1 MYVCMRLNYYTLRT
15 PTGRQSIWLMPPPPQ
30 AKLPGPNAKFMS
42 CKSIRVY
49 DVGSILITSTW
60 GILLHIPIEACPA
73 PWPYL
78 SCMSDDNWC
87 WRMLPDDDDDVWR
100 CLSRTNEMLADWG
113 WGWSRGRGC
122 TAFVPVMKTWNH
134 KLHWQAHWQHW
145 QRTTT
150 IRQRQGCR
158 DAGESAALM
167 MKAGANA
174 GRDDKR
180 RGSFWGLCCYCTR
193 CCCCSCSCSCSCSSS
208 CSCCRWCSWLR
219 R

>member
-1 MYVCMRLNYYTLRT
+1 
-15 PTGRQSIWLMPPPPQ
+15 
-30 AKLPGPNAKFMS
+30 MS

-60 GILLHIPIEACPA
+60 GILLHIPIGACPP
-73 PWPYL
+73 PWAYL
-78 SCMSDDNWC
+78 SCMLDDNWC

-100 CLSRTNEMLADWG
+100 CLSRTNERLADWG
-113 WGWSRGRGC
+113 WGWARGRGC

-134 KLHWQAHWQHW
+134 KLHWQGHWQHW

-158 DAGESAALM
+158 DAGDSAALM
-167 MKAGANA
+167 MKAGAYA

-180 RGSFWGLCCYCTR
+180 RGSFLGLCCDCTR
-193 CCCCSCSCSCSCSSS
+193 CCSCSCSYSCSSS
-208 CSCCRWCSWLR
+208 CSWCRWCSWLR